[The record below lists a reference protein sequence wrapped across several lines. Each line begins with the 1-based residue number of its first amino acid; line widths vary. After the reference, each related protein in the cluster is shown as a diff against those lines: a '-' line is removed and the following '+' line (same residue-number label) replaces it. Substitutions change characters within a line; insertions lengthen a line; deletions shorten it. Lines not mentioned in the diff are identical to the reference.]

1 MKTAMPAPYNE
12 LRCAFDPEK
21 LHAYESF
28 LKENAKDKVVCDLG
42 AGCGV
47 LSFLALYHGASKV
60 ICMDSNSASL
70 KRAEEI
76 LGPGNEFIVCDL
88 LTVDFP
94 EADLYIHEI
103 FGSALYEERIIPIF
117 DNLRRQ
123 GLENKCFPNYAEFF
137 SYDIDKLTSEVYEFD
152 IKQYPEAAQEYF
164 GKLTFEEMKFTDRVK
179 TFRGYNYTEKKIL
192 EKVDLTVAKGSR
204 YIYNM
209 LELVPRLGWRSYF
222 PNGASFS
229 NTPRQG
235 NNWYLLDND
244 FTPWRSRLLLT
255 HTTESIKNPYKDL

>member
-1 MKTAMPAPYNE
+1 MPAPYDE

-21 LHAYESF
+21 LIAYDSF
-28 LKENAKDKVVCDLG
+28 LKENAKGKVVCDLG
-42 AGCGV
+42 AGCGI
-47 LSFLALYHGASKV
+47 LSYLAQYHGASKV
-60 ICMDSNSASL
+60 ICMDFNPASL

-94 EADLYIHEI
+94 EADIYIHEI
-103 FGSALYEERIIPIF
+103 FGSALYEERISSIF
-117 DNLRRQ
+117 ANLKKQ
-123 GLENKCFPNYAEFF
+123 GLENKCFPNYVEFF
-137 SYDIDKLTSEVYEFD
+137 SYDIDDLNREVYSFD
-152 IKQYPEAAQEYF
+152 IKDYPEAAQEYF
-164 GKLTFEEMKFTDRVK
+164 NILTDEELGYTKRVR
-179 TFRGYNYTEKKIL
+179 TWRGYNYTEKKIL
-192 EKVDLTVAKGSR
+192 EKVDLTVDKGSR

-209 LELVPRLGWRSYF
+209 LELVPKLGWRSYF

-235 NNWYLLDND
+235 NNWFLLDAD

-255 HTTESIKNPYKDL
+255 HTTEPIKNPYEAL